1 MWIRIGKN
9 DRQVVPAN
17 NGRRPPSWSINQ
29 RSGQARR
36 PTNNS
41 LAKRFGI
48 LCRRTNWQQWR
59 LFQCRSTQARPRA
72 NAREPHDLR
81 LFKNKSAKRRSG
93 SPWRSS
99 LARNTAPSQPIQKKP
114 PSLRSRSTRK
124 LHPHSSQPPGSVQN
138 VSASQPTRWSVER
151 EMIRE
156 APPFPAPDCPLGNP
170 D

>member
-29 RSGQARR
+29 GSGQARR

-41 LAKRFGI
+41 LVKRFGI

-59 LFQCRSTQARPRA
+59 LFQCRSTQARSRA

-99 LARNTAPSQPIQKKP
+99 LARNTAPSQPIQKKVAQLAQSIDAETSP
-114 PSLRSRSTRK
+114 ALFAASRQRSKRICQSTNT
-124 LHPHSSQPPGSVQN
+124 L
-138 VSASQPTRWSVER
+138 VS
-151 EMIRE
+151 
-156 APPFPAPDCPLGNP
+156 
-170 D
+170 